1 MKFNE
6 DKVFLLRREDIQT
19 ATDKNS
25 RQYYCGNLRRPQLLD
40 YIQTESLEIGTSFYK
55 VFTAD
60 EPHLHQL
67 TSDMV
72 YVLQGEYYVW
82 LLDNETPPIA
92 LKEGD
97 FISIPK
103 NCPYASK
110 AKAGTKTLFIKQLK
124 ENDKVLVEPSAEV
137 KQWMEEEI

>member
-1 MKFNE
+1 MKFND
-6 DKVFLLRREDIQT
+6 DKVFLLRREDIQS
-19 ATDKNS
+19 ATDKNY
-25 RQYYCGNLRRPQLLD
+25 RQYFCGNLRRPQLLD
-40 YIQTESLEIGTSFYK
+40 YIQTEGLEIGTSFYK

>member
-1 MKFNE
+1 
-6 DKVFLLRREDIQT
+6 
-19 ATDKNS
+19 
-25 RQYYCGNLRRPQLLD
+25 
-40 YIQTESLEIGTSFYK
+40 
-55 VFTAD
+55 
-60 EPHLHQL
+60 
-67 TSDMV
+67 MV